1 MELIKT
7 LKENPYFSA
16 GFGLFGVGAL
26 AAVGRKC
33 VTVGVVVFKRH
44 YVTTLGNNK
53 IVRKVS
59 FSIARRFREISRAK
73 ESPGAVNLDIIQE
86 QPFQNAYFII

>member
-1 MELIKT
+1 MELLRT

-26 AAVGRKC
+26 AAVGRKV

-44 YVTTLGNNK
+44 YVTTLGK
-53 IVRKVS
+53 KQ
-59 FSIARRFREISRAK
+59 A
-73 ESPGAVNLDIIQE
+73 
-86 QPFQNAYFII
+86 QPDQTYRG